1 MKYST
6 FTWRSHIFYL
16 VLALMVAGCGGSGGG
31 GLAGGGIGGTGITSG
46 TVTGFGSVFVNG
58 VEFDTSG
65 AGFDVDDNP
74 TAMESD
80 LGIGMV
86 VTVTGTVNNDGITG
100 SATLIEYDEAVE
112 GPIAANPVEDA
123 DGVMKT
129 FDVLDITVMV
139 DHNNTVFVNTDYDSL
154 AQNDVVEVSGHIDAN
169 GDLQA
174 TRLEKTGVL
183 NPGTEI
189 ETKGMVAGFDNIDT
203 FMLGSLTVTFD
214 GATVFE
220 DLPGTVSDGQFVE
233 VKGRLTGPAAVLAT
247 RIELEDEDFGD
258 DVAEISIEGIVSDFN
273 GIDDFKVAGQVV
285 NATTASFEPA
295 SLGTSIANGDKVEV
309 EGAIVGGVLIA
320 DEVEQRSGSIEIS
333 ATVLST
339 GVDPVTGAHTV
350 TLSIASGQLTVQ
362 TDTQTQFED
371 KRDGVEPFG
380 ITNILPGDFLE
391 IEGYQD
397 GIGDLI
403 ATQIDRK
410 LPDDIKLQGPADV
423 PETAGDTNSG
433 TISILGITIAT
444 DLTTDFEDANDVS
457 ISGDAFFAAVS
468 DGDLVKFSD
477 NQVPDGIAD
486 EVEFED

>member
-1 MKYST
+1 MMYST
-6 FTWRSHIFYL
+6 FRWRSHIFSF
-16 VLALMVAGCGGSGGG
+16 VLALTVAGCGGSGGG

-46 TVTGFGSVFVNG
+46 TITGFGSVFVNG

-65 AGFDVDDNP
+65 AGFDVDDDP
-74 TAMESD
+74 AAMESD

-86 VTVTGTVNNDGITG
+86 VTVTGTVNNDRISG
-100 SATLIEYDEAVE
+100 SATLIEYDEAIE

-129 FDVLDITVMV
+129 FDVFDITVTV
-139 DHNNTVFVNTDYDSL
+139 DRNNTVFENTDYDSL
-154 AQNDVVEVSGHIDAN
+154 AQNDVVEISGHIDAN

-183 NPGTEI
+183 NAATEI
-189 ETKGMVAGFDNIDT
+189 ETKGSVAGFDNIDT

-258 DVAEISIEGIVSDFN
+258 AVAEISLEGIVSDFN
-273 GIDDFKVAGQVV
+273 GIGDFKVAGQAV
-285 NATTASFEPA
+285 NASAASFEPA

-309 EGAIVGGVLIA
+309 EGAIVGGVLVA
-320 DEVEQRSGSIEIS
+320 DEVEQRAGSIEVS
-333 ATVLST
+333 ATVFST
-339 GVDPVTGAHTV
+339 GAGSV
-350 TLSIASGQLTVQ
+350 TLSVASGQLTVQ
-362 TDTQTQFED
+362 TDSQTQFED
-371 KRDGVEPFG
+371 ERDGIEPFG
-380 ITNILPGDFLE
+380 ITNMLPGDFLA

-397 GIGDLI
+397 GIGGDLI

-410 LPDDIKLQGPADV
+410 LLDDIRLQGPADV
-423 PETAGDTNSG
+423 PETAGNSNSG
-433 TISILGITIAT
+433 TVSILGITIVT
-444 DLTTDFEDANDVS
+444 DLTTDFEDANDVP
-457 ISGDAFFAAVS
+457 ISADAFFAAVS
-468 DGDLVKFSD
+468 DGDLVKFTD

>member
-6 FTWRSHIFYL
+6 FRWRTHIFSF
-16 VLALMVAGCGGSGGG
+16 VLALTVAGCGGSGGG
-31 GLAGGGIGGTGITSG
+31 GLAGGGIGGTGITYG

-74 TAMESD
+74 AAMESD

-86 VTVTGTVNNDGITG
+86 VAVTGTVNNDGITG
-100 SATLIEYDEAVE
+100 SATLIEYDEAIE
-112 GPIAANPVEDA
+112 GPIAADPVEDA
-123 DGVMKT
+123 DGVTKT
-129 FDVLDITVMV
+129 FDVLDITVTV
-139 DHNNTVFVNTDYDSL
+139 DRNNTVFENTGYDSL

-183 NPGTEI
+183 NPATEI
-189 ETKGMVAGFDNIDT
+189 ETKGTVVGFDNIDT

-233 VKGRLTGPAAVLAT
+233 VKGTLNGPVAITAT
-247 RIELEDEDFGD
+247 RIELEDGDFGD

-273 GIDDFKVAGQVV
+273 GIGDFKVAGQAV
-285 NATTASFEPA
+285 NASTASFEPA

-309 EGAIVGGVLIA
+309 EGEIVGGVLVA
-320 DEVEQRSGSIEIS
+320 DEVEQRGGSIEIS
-333 ATVLST
+333 AAVL
-339 GVDPVTGAHTV
+339 GTGAATV

-371 KRDGVEPFG
+371 ERDGVEPFG
-380 ITNILPGDFLE
+380 ITGILPGDFLE

-397 GIGDLI
+397 GSGDLI

-410 LPDDIKLQGPADV
+410 MPDDIRLQGPADV
-423 PETAGDTNSG
+423 PGTAGDTNSG
-433 TISILGITIAT
+433 TISILGITIT
-444 DLTTDFEDANDVS
+444 TNLTTDFEDANDVS

-468 DGDLVKFSD
+468 DGDLVKFMD
-477 NQVPDGIAD
+477 NQLPDGIAD
-486 EVEFED
+486 EVEFEN